1 MGRDLLM
8 ASKEGI
14 LICKSKQQKEQD
26 STSGMTVYRLEAQK
40 PATMTPLGWKQNQPF
55 GREKLEE

>member
-8 ASKEGI
+8 ASKEGV

-26 STSGMTVYRLEAQK
+26 STSGMAVYRLEAQK
-40 PATMTPLGWKQNQPF
+40 PATMTPLG
-55 GREKLEE
+55 